1 MKNLLELCLLQL
13 LIVQDYMP
21 GWHWLAILSYAVPI
35 LQTTVPSDSASCYA
49 PNRPSVIFNMFPTS
63 THNL

>member
-35 LQTTVPSDSASCYA
+35 LQTTIPS
-49 PNRPSVIFNMFPTS
+49 
-63 THNL
+63 